1 MTTILIIAVAVNV
14 VLFLLTIYTEIKR
27 AKTHRDKLLEI
38 EDAKESHTA
47 QMVRLSEQV
56 RNANNKLEELQKEYD
71 NYKKNVETNE
81 LMSIPNTQDLRD
93 LRASYIELAKHYEHL
108 KKRLE
113 KPSRRYILRK
123 LFKAFD
129 VKSKEQLAEV
139 LNIKEIKL

>member
-27 AKTHRDKLLEI
+27 AKAHRDKLLEV
-38 EDAKESHTA
+38 EEVYTSQTA
-47 QMVRLSEQV
+47 RLSEQM

-71 NYKKNVETNE
+71 TYKKNVETNE